1 MLKTLTQKIE
11 TRQAVISIFGQGYVG
26 LPLATLFVKA
36 GFKVIGFDT
45 NEDYIQKLRAG
56 ISSVLDVTPEALL
69 ECLGTGRFHPT
80 SRQDDLQTADIHVI
94 CVPTPLSKSRQP
106 DMSYIESALNI
117 VQKVF
122 SSGQMVILESTTYPG
137 TTDEVLLPA
146 LSSGGLQIDQDFL
159 LAFSPERVDPG
170 NVNHPLHTIT
180 KVVGG
185 VSPDSTLAA
194 TALYATI
201 FDKVHPVSQA
211 RTAELAKLLENT
223 FRNVNI
229 ALVNEFSQVCDA
241 IGVDIWE
248 TIGAAKTKPFGFM
261 AFYPG
266 PGIGGHCIPLDPS
279 YLVYKS
285 RLHGYEPRLVA
296 LADQINFERPRYIV
310 QQAIDLLNGQ
320 SKALKGSRVLVMGVA
335 YKADVPDVRESPALP
350 ILAMLLERGAHATF
364 TDPWV
369 TKLRLENGEIL
380 QGVAYDDEQLSQADL
395 ILVIT
400 PHSDFDYA
408 CLKPYTEKV
417 LDTRNVLPS
426 EGLTAV
432 PHLDAFSLAK

>member
-1 MLKTLTQKIE
+1 MLQDLNQKIDN
-11 TRQAVISIFGQGYVG
+11 RQAVISIFGQGYVG

-45 NEDYIQKLRAG
+45 NEDYIQKLKAG
-56 ISSVLDVTPEALL
+56 ISSVLDVTPEVLVD
-69 ECLGTGRFHPT
+69 CLATGRFIPT
-80 SRQDDLQTADIHVI
+80 SRTEDLKSADIHVI

-106 DMSYIESALNI
+106 DMSYIESALGI

-122 SSGQMVILESTTYPG
+122 ATGQMVILESTTYPG

-146 LSSGGLQIDQDFL
+146 LSGNGLKLDRDFL

-170 NVNHPLHTIT
+170 NLQHPLHTIT

-185 VSPDSTLAA
+185 VSKDSTTAA

-310 QQAIDLLNGQ
+310 QQVIDQLNGL
-320 SKALKGSRVLVMGVA
+320 SKSLKGSKVLVMGVA

-350 ILAMLLERGAHATF
+350 ILSMLLERGAHTSF
-364 TDPWV
+364 SDPWV
-369 TKLRLENGEIL
+369 TKVRLDKGEVL
-380 QGVAYDDEQLSQADL
+380 QGVPFTEEQLKGADL

-400 PHSDFDYA
+400 PHSDFDYQ
-408 CLKPYTEKV
+408 LLRPYLDKV
-417 LDTRNVLPS
+417 LDTRNVIPATLSAPAV
-426 EGLTAV
+426 TA
-432 PHLDAFSLAK
+432 SLA